1 MENSTIPNWTIF
13 GTHGVAISLYMM
25 PTLSDAVVYQA
36 AYEFFLDHGTTE
48 PGDDD
53 EKHITI
59 FTDIQAPDMLEALS
73 LALPTAIT
81 SFSNILNAVLVF
93 DKSGDVITT
102 LALDEIAVDGEIK
115 VPPTPT
121 YLH

>member
-1 MENSTIPNWTIF
+1 MYKTI
-13 GTHGVAISLYMM
+13 L
-25 PTLSDAVVYQA
+25 LSD
-36 AYEFFLDHGTTE
+36 
-48 PGDDD
+48 
-53 EKHITI
+53 
-59 FTDIQAPDMLEALS
+59 DILKALS

-102 LALDEIAVDGEIK
+102 LALDEIAVDGEIT